1 MPTSLHS
8 WTFFILAL
16 ALVELFRAN
25 PKPYFNTLSSHFT
38 KLIQST
44 QAMAHKKCSPP
55 VRARFFYERDK

>member
-1 MPTSLHS
+1 MPTFPHD
-8 WTFFILAL
+8 WTFFSLAL
-16 ALVELFRAN
+16 ALVELCRAD

-55 VRARFFYERDK
+55 VRARFFNECDK